1 MPTSPQPSTTPSP
14 TTPPPAASPSPAP
27 SSAAPSSP
35 AQRSGTPLSSTERST
50 LTRKQDRG
58 VADRGELH
66 AVLDAGLLC
75 HLALVSGGSPLC
87 VPTGYGRDGD
97 TLYLHGS
104 TGSGNVRTAARGV
117 DICVTVTILD
127 GIVYAR
133 SLNNHT
139 MNYRSA
145 VVHGRARAVTEDA
158 ERDRALQV
166 ISDRLAPGSW
176 DYARR
181 PDAKELAGVA
191 VLALDLTEA
200 SVKVRGGDPAEQP
213 ADVDRDDV
221 WAGVIDVRTVFG
233 SPRAAS
239 YVPADLPAPPHVAER
254 PAPR

>member
-1 MPTSPQPSTTPSP
+1 MPLVSAMVSLMPTSPQPRATRSSSAP
-14 TTPPPAASPSPAP
+14 P
-27 SSAAPSSP
+27 SSAPLFS
-35 AQRSGTPLSSTERST
+35 TPLSSTARST
-50 LTRKQDRG
+50 LTRKQDRA
-58 VADRGELH
+58 VADRGELR
-66 AVLDAGLLC
+66 AVLDAGLFC

-104 TGSGNVRTAARGV
+104 TGSGNVRTAAGGV

-145 VVHGRARAVTEDA
+145 VVHGAARAVTEET
-158 ERDRALQV
+158 ERDRALRV
-166 ISDRLAPGSW
+166 ISDHLAPGSW

-213 ADVDRDDV
+213 ADLDRDDV
-221 WAGVIDVRTVFG
+221 WAGVIDVRTVFDP
-233 SPRAAS
+233 PRAAS
-239 YVPADLPAPPHVAER
+239 YVPADLPVPPHIADRTR
-254 PAPR
+254 P

>member
-1 MPTSPQPSTTPSP
+1 MSTSPQ
-14 TTPPPAASPSPAP
+14 
-27 SSAAPSSP
+27 
-35 AQRSGTPLSSTERST
+35 LSSTPRST
-50 LTRKQDRG
+50 LTRKQHRA

-66 AVLDAGLLC
+66 SVLDAALIC
-75 HLALVSGGSPLC
+75 HLALVSGGSPMC

-104 TGSGNVRTAARGV
+104 TGSGNMRTAVDDV

-133 SLNNHT
+133 SLNNHS

-145 VVHGRARAVTEDA
+145 VVHGRARAVTEVADC
-158 ERDRALQV
+158 DRALRV
-166 ISDRLAPGSW
+166 ISEHLAPGSW

-200 SVKVRGGDPAEQP
+200 SVKVRAGDPSEQP
-213 ADVDRDDV
+213 ADVGSDDV
-221 WAGVIDVRTVFG
+221 WAGVVGVHTVLD
-233 SPRAAS
+233 PPHVAE
-239 YVPADLPAPPHVAER
+239 YVPADLPVPPHVANR
-254 PAPR
+254 PTPL